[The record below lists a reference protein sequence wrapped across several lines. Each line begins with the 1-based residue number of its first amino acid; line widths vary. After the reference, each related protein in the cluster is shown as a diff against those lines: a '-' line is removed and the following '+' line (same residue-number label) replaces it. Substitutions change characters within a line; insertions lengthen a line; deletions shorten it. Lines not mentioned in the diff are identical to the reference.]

1 MEYDIDDMIIT
12 SNNFARK
19 LNGLAELS
27 DHPSGNKLGVYNDET
42 YISWWYL
49 QGIHRTIY
57 SESIDK
63 LLDFLKITFDDYF
76 IFNIMIRRAIQS
88 INDERLLLLRRE
100 NDKLMNKWKNGIIYL
115 KKEYSSNELIQKKL
129 DSFLIHLL

>member
-1 MEYDIDDMIIT
+1 MEFDIDDMIIT
-12 SNNFARK
+12 SNKFARK

-27 DHPSGNKLGVYNDET
+27 EQPRGNKLGVYNEET

-57 SESIDK
+57 AESIDK
-63 LLDFLKITFDDYF
+63 LLDFLKNTFDDYF
-76 IFNIMIRRAIQS
+76 IFSIMIRRANQS

-100 NDKLMNKWKNGIIYL
+100 NDKLLNKWKNGIIYL
-115 KKEYSSNELIQKKL
+115 KNEYSANELIQKKFNEL
-129 DSFLIHLL
+129 LIHLL

>member
-1 MEYDIDDMIIT
+1 MDFDIDDMIIT
-12 SNNFARK
+12 SNKFARK

-27 DHPSGNKLGVYNDET
+27 EQPAGNKLGVYKEET

-57 SESIDK
+57 AESIDK
-63 LLDFLKITFDDYF
+63 LLDFLKTTFDDYF
-76 IFNIMIRRAIQS
+76 ILNIMIRRAIQS
-88 INDERLLLLRRE
+88 LNDERLLLLRRE
-100 NDKLMNKWKNGIIYL
+100 NDKLINKWKNGINYL
-115 KKEYSSNELIQKKL
+115 KNEYSSNEIIQKKF

>member
-1 MEYDIDDMIIT
+1 MDFDIDDMILT
-12 SNNFARK
+12 SNKFAKK
-19 LNGLAELS
+19 LNGLAKLS
-27 DHPSGNKLGVYNDET
+27 EQAAGNKLGVYNEET

-49 QGIHRTIY
+49 QGVQRTIY
-57 SESIDK
+57 GESIDK

-88 INDERLLLLRRE
+88 INDELLLLVRSE
-100 NDKLMNKWKNGIIYL
+100 NDKLINKWKDGIDYL

-129 DSFLIHLL
+129 DSFIIHLL